1 MQEGRVA
8 EHLVNEA
15 NKYLGSEATDTVDGM
30 FHLQNVYQGHP
41 KVATNQTKTVFYV
54 KPKNILVES

>member
-15 NKYLGSEATDTVDGM
+15 NKYLGSDATDTVDGM
-30 FHLQNVYQGHP
+30 FYLQNHP
-41 KVATNQTKTVFYV
+41 KVANNQSNSVSMSTLKDF
-54 KPKNILVES
+54 I

>member
-30 FHLQNVYQGHP
+30 FHLQKGRSRSSEGR
-41 KVATNQTKTVFYV
+41 K
-54 KPKNILVES
+54 